1 MKKRSNISLLSAL
14 FSTFGSIILLLVI
27 GYFLINLGKPASTS
41 DSLSPTSTPTP
52 TPIPTTPII
61 DTVTSDLD
69 YEQPYEYVA
78 EDYTTTPVV
87 DEYVPTA
94 YIEPTSSPYIP
105 EYDSFRVTFIDV
117 GQGDCTLI
125 QDNGQNMLIDAGP
138 RESVGSIEAVLNQNG
153 VSTIDA
159 LILTH
164 NDADHIQGAINI
176 IPDYN
181 VQSIYMTDIER
192 STGTYYLLS
201 KAIDESNASVSYPK
215 AGVTISFGTATYE
228 VVGPALDANTIYEEN
243 NSNSIIVRVTHGNDT
258 FLFTGD
264 ATGEEIDD
272 IILAGYVLSAQ
283 VLKAAH
289 HGSAADGCNSRTLF
303 SAVNPETV
311 VISCG
316 KWNDYGHPHDTVLNR
331 IRERGCKL
339 YRTDLQGTISCTS
352 TGNGIIW
359 DMESTTDYRDGDQIY

>member
-1 MKKRSNISLLSAL
+1 MRKNTQIIVFMILSLS
-14 FSTFGSIILLLVI
+14 ILLL
-27 GYFLINLGKPASTS
+27 LLLLCLGAKKSAPVRKESSYTHVS
-41 DSLSPTSTPTP
+41 VTTTP
-52 TPIPTTPII
+52 TPIPTESI
-61 DTVTSDLD
+61 TVFVSPTDPVYE
-69 YEQPYEYVA
+69 YEQPYV
-78 EDYTTTPVV
+78 
-87 DEYVPTA
+87 YVPEEYPSDPIVEYIPTEA
-94 YIEPTSSPYIP
+94 YIEPTSVPN
-105 EYDSFRVTFIDV
+105 DNFRVTFIDV

-125 QDNGQNMLIDAGP
+125 QDNGRNMLIDAGP

-316 KWNDYGHPHDTVLNR
+316 IWNDYGHPHGAILDR
-331 IRERGCKL
+331 IRDRGCNL

-359 DMESTTDYRDGDQIY
+359 DMDPTNDYRDGDQIY